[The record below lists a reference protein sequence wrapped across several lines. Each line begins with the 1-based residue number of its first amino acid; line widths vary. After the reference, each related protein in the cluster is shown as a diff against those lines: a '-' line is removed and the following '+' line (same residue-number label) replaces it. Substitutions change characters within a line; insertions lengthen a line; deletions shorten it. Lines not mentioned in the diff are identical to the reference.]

1 MTADCLIAVIPL
13 RPAPVS
19 QEGESGH
26 PAGANIKN
34 NLHRRNR
41 FKKEDFREELA
52 RPKSEGP
59 IPPPRE
65 PPMPQRARQRS
76 PLRTVTGRAGVSPFF
91 LAFGEG

>member
-52 RPKSEGP
+52 RPKSEGLY
-59 IPPPRE
+59 PR
-65 PPMPQRARQRS
+65 RANRQCPSVRDKG
-76 PLRTVTGRAGVSPFF
+76 PR
-91 LAFGEG
+91 